1 MKNNLELLVNAILNI
16 NEYDLELGS
25 LNKKVEEFD
34 TNIGFKNVYSKVL
47 KYISRKSID
56 KELLDLIKV
65 LDIDIACRIK
75 TEESIRKKWNKN
87 IGAKRALN
95 KVFNDLIGVRIITD
109 INIEEMLKHID
120 EITKKVN
127 KTIKIVNFNEKPKSP
142 DDGYRGLHIY
152 IKNNPKCFQSEIQIW
167 SKIDAILNFYTHQNI
182 YKQNLKTEYPLNLR
196 AWMDKIPNSKKA
208 NIKFEDYLYNLI
220 TDVNTYN
227 ESLAE
232 LIVELCENDK
242 FSDASLLVSH
252 YKYVTNEDD
261 EEYISKIYSWIEN
274 IPEKDEE
281 ISFSFIE
288 YIYKLNLEE
297 VV

>member
-1 MKNNLELLVNAILNI
+1 
-16 NEYDLELGS
+16 
-25 LNKKVEEFD
+25 
-34 TNIGFKNVYSKVL
+34 
-47 KYISRKSID
+47 
-56 KELLDLIKV
+56 
-65 LDIDIACRIK
+65 
-75 TEESIRKKWNKN
+75 
-87 IGAKRALN
+87 
-95 KVFNDLIGVRIITD
+95 
-109 INIEEMLKHID
+109 MLKHID

-182 YKQNLKTEYPLNLR
+182 YKQNLKTNYPLKLR
-196 AWMDKIPNSKKA
+196 LWMNDIPNSKKVK
-208 NIKFEDYLYNLI
+208 IKFEDYLYKLI
-220 TDVNTYN
+220 TDVNTYS
-227 ESLAE
+227 ESLANMILGLYE
-232 LIVELCENDK
+232 EDE
-242 FSDASLLVSH
+242 FSDAKLLVNH

-261 EEYISKIYSWIEN
+261 EEYISEIYRWIEN
-274 IPEKDEE
+274 IPEKDED